1 MFDPE
6 ASPLQGTPRP
16 ADDPPM
22 ERAAHRDDGSDDGDR
37 RAMRRAERRWGMDR
51 LRLIHGE
58 PAGDESLED
67 DELEDLARVLHRA
80 LRHRP
85 VVLLHDR
92 RVDGASVI
100 DHLAIGPGG
109 VTVIGTTRAL
119 RPPLRVARLH
129 GVFGARAEGLHD
141 AAGDQTARILELRE
155 QVFAIR
161 RHIDD
166 VVTVKGALCPQFPGV
181 TGILPLDVGGI
192 LVGDAKAVAQLAARE
207 GHDAELNLAALVDA
221 IDRTLEPVF
230 GRPR

>member
-1 MFDPE
+1 MFEREP
-6 ASPLQGTPRP
+6 SPLQGMRAP

-22 ERAAHRDDGSDDGDR
+22 ERAAHHDDGSDDEDR
-37 RAMRRAERRWGMDR
+37 RALRRAQRRWGMDR

-58 PAGDESLED
+58 PAGDEPEG

-80 LRHRP
+80 LRHQP

-92 RVDGASVI
+92 RVEGASVI

-109 VTVIGTTRAL
+109 VTVIGATREL
-119 RPPLRVARLH
+119 RPPLRVARLS

-141 AAGDQTARILELRE
+141 AAGDQTARIVELRE

-166 VVTVKGALCPQFPGV
+166 VVSVKGALCPQFPGV

-192 LVGDAKAVAQLAARE
+192 LVGDAKAVAQLAGRE
-207 GHDAELNLAALVDA
+207 GHDAELNLAALVDE

>member
-1 MFDPE
+1 MFEPE
-6 ASPLQGTPRP
+6 PSPLQGMPGA

-22 ERAAHRDDGSDDGDR
+22 ERAAHHDHGSDGDDR
-37 RAMRRAERRWGMDR
+37 RAVRRAERRWGMDR

-58 PAGDESLED
+58 PAGDEPEG

-80 LRHRP
+80 LRHQP

-92 RVDGASVI
+92 RVEGASII

-109 VTVIGTTRAL
+109 VTVIGATREL
-119 RPPLRVARLH
+119 RPPLCIARLS

-141 AAGDQTARILELRE
+141 AAGDQTARIVALRE

-161 RHIDD
+161 RHLDD

-207 GHDAELNLAALVDA
+207 GHDAELNLAALVDE